1 MKAFTKEA
9 RIGLTVVVAFA
20 LLIYGLN
27 FLKGINLFQKSNLYY
42 IAFHNISGLAESNPV
57 YANGY
62 RIGIVRSIDYDYK
75 KPGNVYVGI
84 EIDENMRIS
93 EGSYAELESQ
103 MLGGVTMNIILA
115 PSPKTLS
122 PGDTITGGPK
132 VGALD
137 MAGQMV
143 PQIQS
148 VIPKLDS
155 ILMNINKLLMNPALN
170 QTLSNT
176 AQITENLKTTTATI
190 NKLLESNV
198 NSIAQNLEPT
208 TKNLQDLTEK
218 LNGLDYLT
226 TMNNV
231 NQTLVGVQQTTKS
244 LNDAISGTVSKLNQ
258 PNSSLGLLLNDRGL
272 YDNLNRNLVSSDSL
286 LNDIRLHPKRYV
298 HFSVFGSKTK

>member
-155 ILMNINKLLMNPALN
+155 ILININKLLMNPALN

-190 NKLLESNV
+190 NKLLEGNV